1 MRKRTKSREIALK
14 ILYAWEITDD
24 SLDISCEE
32 YMKNNNS
39 EEDVVVEYAERLVSG
54 IGSNIKKIDEMILSH
69 ATNWRLDRM
78 ATIDRNII
86 RIASFELVFMEDIP
100 PKVAINEAIEM
111 AKKYGSRDSG
121 NFVNGILDKIK
132 DECIDK

>member
-39 EEDVVVEYAERLVSG
+39 EEDVVVEYAKRLVSG

>member
-24 SLDISCEE
+24 SLDICCEE
-32 YMKNNNS
+32 YLKNNNS
-39 EEDVVVEYAERLVSG
+39 EEIAVVEYAERLVSG
-54 IGSNIKKIDEMILSH
+54 IGSNIKKIDEMILGH
-69 ATNWRLDRM
+69 ATNWKLDRM

-86 RIASFELVFMEDIP
+86 RIASFELVFMEDMP

>member
-86 RIASFELVFMEDIP
+86 RIASFELVFMEDMP

>member
-24 SLDISCEE
+24 SLDICCEE
-32 YMKNNNS
+32 YLKNNNS

-86 RIASFELVFMEDIP
+86 RIASFELVFMEDMP